1 MKDELCGKL
10 VTEIVTLRPKTYSYL
25 TNDNDE
31 NKNKKLKTINKN

>member
-10 VTEIVTLRPKTYSYL
+10 VTEIVTSRPKTYSYL

-31 NKNKKLKTINKN
+31 NKTKNLKL